1 MASQKPKIVYWKPGG
16 VVRAQQV
23 YLDANFLLA
32 LSVPEHIWH
41 NNAKGL
47 LQVLQERKITLML
60 SSLALNEVIYQLLKL
75 ARQPSLEETNPLP
88 PPLPWPDRLNE
99 AVLKLDNLK
108 NFEPTELA
116 FHRQTIRGVAELGLD
131 PTDAFHYAAAHYLNC
146 PIVTND
152 AGFQK
157 IADQHLTIVT
167 FY

>member
-1 MASQKPKIVYWKPGG
+1 MAIQKPKIVYWKPGG

-23 YLDANFLLA
+23 YLDANFLLS
-32 LSVPEHIWH
+32 LSLPDHIWH
-41 NNAKGL
+41 LNASGL
-47 LQVLQERKITLML
+47 LQALQERKITLVL
-60 SSLALNEVIYQLLKL
+60 SSLALNEVIYQHLKL
-75 ARQPSLEETNPLP
+75 ARQNLEQPPNPLL

-99 AVLKLDNLK
+99 AVLKLGNLK
-108 NFEPTELA
+108 NFEPPDPA

-131 PTDAFHYAAAHYLNC
+131 PTDAFHYAAARYLNA
-146 PIVTND
+146 PLVSND